1 MTKDEV
7 KREYK
12 EMEGSQ
18 EVKQKVWTKTK
29 QEDREAPL
37 AEHIDILE
45 TTFLE
50 NTGFF
55 PIISSLISSMTLW
68 NFVGSGYLSIFM
80 ALELKTVP
88 FFHNIRWLRW

>member
-1 MTKDEV
+1 MWYTLQRRKGPDELIEDFHS
-7 KREYK
+7 R
-12 EMEGSQ
+12 GSQ

-55 PIISSLISSMTLW
+55 PIYKSSVCS
-68 NFVGSGYLSIFM
+68 F
-80 ALELKTVP
+80 
-88 FFHNIRWLRW
+88 